1 MSKKRNNTP
10 GWVQKSEYLQTV
22 DVAFTDK
29 KQSLNPDEL
38 DRVVKQHGVPVRIY
52 RSMYCPN
59 VKAVDSAD
67 HQVDCKLCNGS
78 GIIDIKPLESTA
90 YFHSNSFNPKVGPE
104 GNHDGNVLMATFL
117 RGIEIQYFTLVEL
130 DIPDVFYQR
139 IKRQL
144 ANIDMLKYPALQVNA
159 IIDSNGKEYY
169 EGNDFSLDPTGN
181 ISWISGRGPMLNT
194 IYSVHYHARVQFRA
208 TKAIHKNRFISV
220 KTKSNQIQVVKVNE
234 AWEMTREFHPR
245 LRDLNGNILPKNDIE
260 DN

>member
-10 GWVQKSEYLQTV
+10 GWAQKSEYLQTV

-59 VKAVDSAD
+59 VKTVDAAE
-67 HQVDCKLCNGS
+67 HQIDCKLCNGS

-90 YFHSNSFNPKVGPE
+90 YFHSNSFNPKIGPE

-117 RGIEIQYFTLVEL
+117 RGIELQYFTLVEL

-139 IKRQL
+139 VKRQVTS
-144 ANIDMLKYPALQVNA
+144 IDILKYPALQINA
-159 IIDSNGKEYY
+159 VVDSRGKEYY
-169 EGNDFSLDPTGN
+169 EGNDFRLDPNGS
-181 ISWISGRGPMLNT
+181 ISWKTGKGPSKND
-194 IYSVHYHARVQFRA
+194 IYSVHYHTKVQFRA
-208 TKAIHKNRFISV
+208 TKAIHKNRFLNL
-220 KTKSNQIQVVKVNE
+220 KTKSDQIKIVKANE
-234 AWEMTREFHPR
+234 AWEMTREYLVR
-245 LRDLNGNILPKNDIE
+245 RSSILGEFLPQNDIE